1 MFEFSQAE
9 IIMLAVPTV
18 LFLTVLELVRSR
30 RLREDYSLLWMATSI
45 ILIILG
51 IFRNSLLDWVAG
63 IMGIFYPPTA
73 LFVLGF
79 FLMMLILLQFSM
91 VITRLSNQ
99 NRQSAQHIALLTER
113 LHRLEQKLAD
123 HQDD

>member
-1 MFEFSQAE
+1 MFELSQAE
-9 IIMLAVPTV
+9 VIMLLVPTV
-18 LFLTVLELVRSR
+18 LFLAVLELVRSR
-30 RLREDYSLLWMATSI
+30 RLREDYSLIWMATSI

-51 IFRNSLLDWVAG
+51 VFRNSLLDWVAG

-91 VITRLSNQ
+91 VITRLSHQ
-99 NRQSAQHIALLTER
+99 NRQSAQRIALLTER